1 MLIIIYG
8 VNFNDEK
15 WPSPSL
21 LQWNLRHIVSFYI
34 LNYDKQSTVYIL
46 LHGVKFQSSKIATII
61 PYWNQ
66 S

>member
-15 WPSPSL
+15 WPSSSL

-34 LNYDKQSTVYIL
+34 LNYDK
-46 LHGVKFQSSKIATII
+46 
-61 PYWNQ
+61 
-66 S
+66 